1 MGNPLKVEVHNW
13 ENHENKSPLP
23 RLITRGG
30 RQKIWVSIK
39 IGGLPKKPTTYLIRN
54 CQYKIRYCSME
65 YDIYIYACNIK
76 STSVH
81 IDVHPSKKG
90 MINFIQLP
98 PRQPPSFGTHPCSTY
113 LCTEAARASVQT
125 IQSKIEKEPPP
136 SHAKDSTCGRTE
148 DNRNQYTVVF
158 GDYTRKCSNIKI

>member
-1 MGNPLKVEVHNW
+1 MGNPLQVEVDNW
-13 ENHENKSPLP
+13 ENHETKSPLP

-30 RQKIWVSIK
+30 RQKIGVSSK

-65 YDIYIYACNIK
+65 YEYIYIHILYIYICIYICNIK

-90 MINFIQLP
+90 MINFRLGNPPVLEPILAARIFVLRQQEHRCKRYKARLRRS
-98 PRQPPSFGTHPCSTY
+98 PRQAMQRIQHAAEQKT
-113 LCTEAARASVQT
+113 TEISIR
-125 IQSKIEKEPPP
+125 
-136 SHAKDSTCGRTE
+136 
-148 DNRNQYTVVF
+148 
-158 GDYTRKCSNIKI
+158 